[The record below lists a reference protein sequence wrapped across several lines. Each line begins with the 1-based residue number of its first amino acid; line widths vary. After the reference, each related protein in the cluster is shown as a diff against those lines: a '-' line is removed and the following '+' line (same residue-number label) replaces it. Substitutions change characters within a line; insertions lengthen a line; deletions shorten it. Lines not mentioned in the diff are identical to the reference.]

1 MGDTTTSNSTST
13 DGRHARR
20 ERGRLAVIDAMF
32 ELVQEG
38 KVPPPAEAIAQRS
51 GVSVA
56 SVFRYFDGI
65 ADLQFQTFERFRERF
80 EPLVQEVE
88 GDSLGE
94 RIDALVDARLE
105 LYDRAG
111 MLMMMGRLRALE
123 HPPMVEASARWRA
136 TLADQVRS
144 ALAPEVATLGSSEA
158 NDLLAVVDALTSLE
172 SWDVMRRTHS
182 RSRAQIARAWRDG
195 VAALI
200 VVADR
205 RSGKETV
212 R

>member
-1 MGDTTTSNSTST
+1 MGEPATST
-13 DGRHARR
+13 DGRRARR

-65 ADLQFQTFERFRERF
+65 ADLQFQTFERFRQRF
-80 EPLVQEVE
+80 EPLVHQVID
-88 GDSLGE
+88 GSLDE
-94 RIDALVDARLE
+94 RIAALVDARLE
-105 LYDRAG
+105 LYERAG

-123 HPPMVEASARWRA
+123 HAPMVEASARWRA
-136 TLADQVRS
+136 TLADQVRR
-144 ALAPEVATLGSSEA
+144 AFAPESAVLDPAAA
-158 NDLLAVVDALTSLE
+158 NDLLAVIDALTALE

-182 RSRAQIARAWRDG
+182 RSRAQIARTWCDG
-195 VAALI
+195 IAALVVVAA
-200 VVADR
+200 DR
-205 RSGKETV
+205 HGREGAVS
-212 R
+212 